1 MNASSLVE
9 DGSPTPGTTTG
20 NQSPPSQPMLASSS
34 PAGQQAPTS
43 AANHLSAH
51 YSQFLAS
58 VRDFKPLVA
67 DLNTSIA
74 SIATSVT
81 TMGAD
86 VRTHGVPEASQH
98 YVGDV
103 TLHSPISQPLQH
115 EPDECRQHCQILHQ
129 DGVTHS
135 QGSIK
140 MCMLSVVWNM
150 RWRATGQE
158 VDQKGHGER
167 LCKKIAKHAI

>member
-1 MNASSLVE
+1 MNVSSLVE
-9 DGSPTPGTTTG
+9 DGSPTANTTTG
-20 NQSPPSQPMLASSS
+20 SQSPPSQPMLTSSS

-43 AANHLSAH
+43 AANHLSAQ

-67 DLNTSIA
+67 GLNTSIA

-98 YVGDV
+98 YVSDV
-103 TLHSPISQPLQH
+103 TLHSPISQPHQH
-115 EPDECRQHCQILHQ
+115 EPDECRQRCHVLHQ
-129 DGVTHS
+129 DGVGQN
-135 QGSIK
+135 QGNIK
-140 MCMLSVVWNM
+140 MCTLSVSSL
-150 RWRATGQE
+150 T
-158 VDQKGHGER
+158 
-167 LCKKIAKHAI
+167 